1 MGAVRGAVL
10 QFERRGFIPCPLS
23 FLLPLDGICHF
34 LWEVLFHACSLRIPL
49 LVVSSFAG
57 FARLRGAYA
66 LSSFFQN
73 IRPYLIG
80 FTIHTIRVLLHATCA
95 PSHCCPAWFSPFMHG
110 IRDSSRAGFTP
121 VPQGVNSDKIHTI
134 YQLGSSA

>member
-80 FTIHTIRVLLHATCA
+80 FTIHTIRVLRSFSLLSRLVFSFHARN
-95 PSHCCPAWFSPFMHG
+95 PRFFSRR
-110 IRDSSRAGFTP
+110 IYACSSGRKFR
-121 VPQGVNSDKIHTI
+121 
-134 YQLGSSA
+134 

>member
-80 FTIHTIRVLLHATCA
+80 FDPHDTGLASCNLRSFSLLSRLVFSFHARN
-95 PSHCCPAWFSPFMHG
+95 PRFFSRR
-110 IRDSSRAGFTP
+110 IYACSSGRKFR
-121 VPQGVNSDKIHTI
+121 
-134 YQLGSSA
+134 